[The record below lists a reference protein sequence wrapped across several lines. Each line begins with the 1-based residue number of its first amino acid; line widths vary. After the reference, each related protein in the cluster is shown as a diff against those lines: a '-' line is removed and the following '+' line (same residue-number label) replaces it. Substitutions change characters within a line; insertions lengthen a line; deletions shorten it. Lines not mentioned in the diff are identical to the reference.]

1 MASGETLLQSPAFI
15 DEMLTEGW
23 RSAPREV
30 DLAILHVLGK
40 IGSLPPSAQEV
51 PAVQHARG
59 VLDEI
64 IGRGPDQS
72 KSDAYDRLVWE
83 LTYNLPTS
91 ISE

>member
-1 MASGETLLQSPAFI
+1 MASGETLLQSPAFVA
-15 DEMLTEGW
+15 EMLAEGW

-40 IGSLPPSAQEV
+40 ISGLPPSAQEV
-51 PAVQHARG
+51 PAVQYARG

-64 IGRGPDQS
+64 IGRGPDQP
-72 KSDAYDRLVWE
+72 KPDAYDRLVWE